1 MIFPRPT
8 SEAYRNYSLV
18 CKSLSLSYVQT
29 ICLLGAAI
37 DRKHILLLLFQVYP
51 LKNKTR
57 CICETDAIHNIGKL
71 QYGYYLYSKADQ
83 RSFKSRSKVIYFDLQ
98 SNLQS

>member
-1 MIFPRPT
+1 M
-8 SEAYRNYSLV
+8 
-18 CKSLSLSYVQT
+18 SYVQT
-29 ICLLGAAI
+29 TCLLGAAI
-37 DRKHILLLLFQVYP
+37 VRKHILSLLLQMHP

-57 CICETDAIHNIGKL
+57 FVCEADPIHIISKL

-98 SNLQS
+98 SNLVNSRSYQPEVLF